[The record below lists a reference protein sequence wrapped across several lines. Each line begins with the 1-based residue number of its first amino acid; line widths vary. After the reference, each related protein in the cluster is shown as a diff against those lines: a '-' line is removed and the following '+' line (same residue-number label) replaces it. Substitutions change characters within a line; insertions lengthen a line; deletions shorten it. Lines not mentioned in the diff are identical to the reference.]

1 MDGTHR
7 LVSVGGD
14 FECNRGFSPT
24 ALRAR
29 LLGFDS
35 EVLPVRFLSLGITIM
50 FALTALAASKQ
61 VSAQSSSERDKR
73 ELERLEKVW
82 NEAHEHGDA
91 DVLQSLWA
99 DDIEV
104 DVPKMPVMSKTEI
117 MAFARS
123 GRMKFLRYA
132 TSDINIRVYGDA
144 AVVTGRL
151 QRTRTLN
158 GQELSDDWRFT
169 KVYTRHAQTW
179 RVVSFHASEAAKPN

>member
-1 MDGTHR
+1 
-7 LVSVGGD
+7 
-14 FECNRGFSPT
+14 
-24 ALRAR
+24 
-29 LLGFDS
+29 
-35 EVLPVRFLSLGITIM
+35 VRFLSLGITIM
-50 FALTALAASKQ
+50 FVLTVLAASKHAA
-61 VSAQSSSERDKR
+61 AQSSSEHDKQ

-91 DVLQSLWA
+91 GVLQSLWA
-99 DDIEV
+99 DDLEV
-104 DVPKMPVMSKTEI
+104 DVPKMPVMSKTEVL
-117 MAFARS
+117 AFARS
-123 GRMKFLRYA
+123 GRMKFRRYA

-144 AVVTGRL
+144 AVVTGSL